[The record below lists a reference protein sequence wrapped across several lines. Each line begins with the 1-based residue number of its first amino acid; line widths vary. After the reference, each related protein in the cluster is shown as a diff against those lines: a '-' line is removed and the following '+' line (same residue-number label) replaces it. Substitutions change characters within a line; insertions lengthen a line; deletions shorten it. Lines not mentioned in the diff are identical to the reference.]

1 MKIRQY
7 RPADQG
13 AVWALH
19 KAALHGTGADLED
32 EQWDADLFQIEEVYL
47 DNQGEFLVGEIEN
60 RIVAM
65 GAIKKITSTRS
76 EIKRM
81 RVHPDFQKRG
91 LGQMMLTRL
100 EARAIAL
107 GYQVLQLDTTTL
119 QVAAQQLYRK
129 NGFVQLEQTETI
141 KGLTVLFFEKDL
153 PTLTDE

>member
-7 RPADQG
+7 QPVDQD

-32 EQWDADLFQIEEVYL
+32 GHWDTDLFQIEQVYL
-47 DNQGEFLVGEIEN
+47 NNQGEFLVGEIEN

-81 RVHPDFQKRG
+81 RVHPDFQRRG
-91 LGQMMLTRL
+91 LGQMMLAQL
-100 EARAIAL
+100 EARAIGL
-107 GYQVLQLDTTTL
+107 GYCTLQLDTTTL

-129 NGFVQLEQTETI
+129 NGFVQLEKTETI

-153 PTLTDE
+153 RYLA

>member
-1 MKIRQY
+1 MRIRQY
-7 RPADQG
+7 QQADKS

-32 EQWDADLFQIEEVYL
+32 GQWDADLFQIEEVYL
-47 DNQGEFLVGEIEN
+47 NNQGEFLVGEIEN

-91 LGQMMLTRL
+91 LGQMMLTQL

-107 GYQVLQLDTTTL
+107 SYQVLQLDTTTL

-129 NGFVQLEQTETI
+129 NGFVQLETI
-141 KGLTVLFFEKDL
+141 EIVKGLTVLFFKKDL
-153 PTLTDE
+153 LPLPDE